1 MKRLLLP
8 LLLLILLLASFLA
21 GRKSVRQKPVDVPR
35 IDSLIMESQ
44 WLQSQ
49 VKEQQFIMNAV
60 VAQKDSAI
68 MILTVDKNHYRS
80 RARDH
85 EAAAQFWI
93 QRFQEAKDQGDPC
106 VATDHYETL
115 IADHQQYVYNTS
127 RQMDAADSIIDA
139 QFAIIQEQQ
148 GMIAKQKAELANS
161 ALLIDQYRKYT
172 GELIEAAKT
181 SQKKEKRKRFWSGV
195 KIILGIGAGVAAGS
209 L

>member
-1 MKRLLLP
+1 
-8 LLLLILLLASFLA
+8 
-21 GRKSVRQKPVDVPR
+21 
-35 IDSLIMESQ
+35 
-44 WLQSQ
+44 
-49 VKEQQFIMNAV
+49 
-60 VAQKDSAI
+60 
-68 MILTVDKNHYRS
+68 
-80 RARDH
+80 
-85 EAAAQFWI
+85 
-93 QRFQEAKDQGDPC
+93 
-106 VATDHYETL
+106 
-115 IADHQQYVYNTS
+115 
-127 RQMDAADSIIDA
+127 MDAADSIIDA